1 MRADLGNKVKLLLPH
16 HHLFYFNGIFFCL
29 RPVERFVHVAVQIT
43 NNQINKTAA
52 ARSAIF
58 FVIIYLP
65 FFAGKSLMNL
75 CAGRSSFVVL

>member
-1 MRADLGNKVKLLLPH
+1 LPAVCACRCAD
-16 HHLFYFNGIFFCL
+16 Y
-29 RPVERFVHVAVQIT
+29 

-52 ARSAIF
+52 ACSAIF

-75 CAGRSSFVVL
+75 CAGRSSFRSFSAVACGPQIVFIIIVLVV